1 MGSSLLEILT
11 KNVLVATIM
20 VIGVYFA
27 LITYLDIKK
36 MELEIEK
43 LRAIK
48 NKPNKVLTE
57 HKCDDDAPNNALLYH
72 SDANKTLME
81 VYNEIYSD
89 DTLIEGFDP
98 LSETNNASNVTYS
111 QNYTDIS
118 NTYINDKKKE
128 QLKLAYEQL
137 LPYKSQYYY
146 KGSELDK
153 ANFVE
158 PAYGSHTFK
167 IDNFVYKNEQ
177 LQNGGMFFGNV
188 SANDCSFGMYPCL

>member
-11 KNVLVATIM
+11 KNVLVATVM
-20 VIGVYFA
+20 VIGIYFA
-27 LITYLDIKK
+27 LTTYLDIKK

-43 LRAIK
+43 IRAIK

-57 HKCDDDAPNNALLYH
+57 HKCDDDAPNNPLLYH

-98 LSETNNASNVTYS
+98 LSETNNASNVTYN

-118 NTYINDKKKE
+118 NMYINDKKKK

-146 KGSELDK
+146 KGSGLDK

-158 PAYGSHTFK
+158 PA
-167 IDNFVYKNEQ
+167 
-177 LQNGGMFFGNV
+177 
-188 SANDCSFGMYPCL
+188 

>member
-27 LITYLDIKK
+27 LTTYLDIKK

-48 NKPNKVLTE
+48 NKPYKALTE
-57 HKCDDDAPNNALLYH
+57 HKCNEPNNALLYH

-89 DTLIEGFDP
+89 ETLIEGFDP
-98 LSETNNASNVTYS
+98 LSETNNASNITYN
-111 QNYTDIS
+111 QDYTDIS
-118 NTYINDKKKE
+118 NMYINDKKKE

-146 KGSELDK
+146 KGSGLDNAK
-153 ANFVE
+153 FVE
-158 PAYGSHTFK
+158 PASKNHTFK

-177 LQNGGMFFGNV
+177 LQNGGVFFGGV
-188 SANDCSFGMYPCL
+188 SPNDSCFGLHPCY